1 MPGEAERS
9 LWLACGTCR
18 SPKRSARACGSPRI
32 TTRSPMWARYLLGRR
47 NPSRVQPPQW
57 GTQCVLHLA
66 RAQVTSGGVL
76 RSLIKFGVP
85 VVAAAL
91 ALSACGGTTS
101 SGDKSAGGK
110 ACDLKI
116 GFFGALTGDAANLG
130 INIKNGAELA
140 VNQYNEKNADCKVTL
155 VTFDSQGDPSI
166 APGLAQK
173 AVTDKKLVGIV
184 GPAFSD
190 ESKAADPIFE
200 KAGLNI
206 ITASATNPA
215 LSENGWKTFHRI
227 LGNDATQGPAAAK
240 YIKDVLK
247 AQKVFVS
254 DETAADGKQD
264 DFSPTV
270 TKAKASGA
278 TAFFYGGYYSNA
290 SKLAKQLKD
299 GGFTGT
305 FVAADGVKDDGFI
318 KGAGAAAEGAIV
330 TCPCLP
336 PDKAPEFGAAYKAA
350 YNSDP
355 ATYSAEAYDAAN
367 VFLDG
372 IKAGKTTSA
381 DMMAFISS
389 YSAKGVTKNVKFD
402 AKGEPAEVS
411 VWAYKVTGGKIV
423 PDQEIK

>member
-1 MPGEAERS
+1 M
-9 LWLACGTCR
+9 
-18 SPKRSARACGSPRI
+18 
-32 TTRSPMWARYLLGRR
+32 
-47 NPSRVQPPQW
+47 
-57 GTQCVLHLA
+57 
-66 RAQVTSGGVL
+66 

-184 GPAFSD
+184 GPAFSG

-200 KAGLNI
+200 KAGLNLI
-206 ITASATNPA
+206 SASATNPA
-215 LSENGWKTFHRI
+215 LSENGWKTFHRL

-240 YIKDVLK
+240 YMKDILK
-247 AQKVFVS
+247 VEKAFVIDDSSEYGKGLADIVRKDLGAMVVGSDAIQQKQ
-254 DETAADGKQD
+254 T
-264 DFSPTV
+264 DFSGTV
-270 TKAKASGA
+270 TKVTASKAPA
-278 TAFFYGGYYSNA
+278 VFFGGYYA
-290 SKLAKQLKD
+290 EAALLVKQLRAA
-299 GGFTGT
+299 GYTGT

-318 KGAGAAAEGAIV
+318 KAAGAAAEGAIV

-336 PDKAPEFGAAYKAA
+336 PDQAPEFATAFKKA

-367 VFLDG
+367 VFLAA
-372 IKAGKTTSA
+372 IAAGKSASA
-381 DMMAFISS
+381 DMTAFIGS
-389 YSAKGVTKNVKFD
+389 YDQKGVTKQVKFD
-402 AKGEPAEVS
+402 AKGEPANVS

>member
-1 MPGEAERS
+1 M
-9 LWLACGTCR
+9 
-18 SPKRSARACGSPRI
+18 
-32 TTRSPMWARYLLGRR
+32 
-47 NPSRVQPPQW
+47 
-57 GTQCVLHLA
+57 
-66 RAQVTSGGVL
+66 

-155 VTFDSQGDPSI
+155 VTFDSQGDPSV

-173 AVTDKKLVGIV
+173 AVTDKKLVGVV
-184 GPAFSD
+184 GPAFSG
-190 ESKAADPIFE
+190 ESKAADPIFD

-240 YIKDVLK
+240 YMKDILK
-247 AQKVFVS
+247 VDKAFVIDDSSEYGKGLADIVRKDLGAMVVGSDAIQQKQ
-254 DETAADGKQD
+254 T
-264 DFSPTV
+264 DFSGTV
-270 TKAKASGA
+270 TKVTASKAPA
-278 TAFFYGGYYSNA
+278 VFFGGYYA
-290 SKLAKQLKD
+290 EAALLVKQLRAA
-299 GGFTGT
+299 GYTGT

-318 KGAGAAAEGAIV
+318 KAAGAAAEGAIV

-336 PDKAPEFGAAYKAA
+336 PDQAPEFATAFKKA

-367 VFLDG
+367 VFLAA
-372 IKAGKTTSA
+372 IAAGKSASA
-381 DMMAFISS
+381 DMTAFIGS
-389 YSAKGVTKNVKFD
+389 YDQKGVTKQVKFD
-402 AKGEPAEVS
+402 DKGEPANVS

-423 PDQEIK
+423 PDQEVK